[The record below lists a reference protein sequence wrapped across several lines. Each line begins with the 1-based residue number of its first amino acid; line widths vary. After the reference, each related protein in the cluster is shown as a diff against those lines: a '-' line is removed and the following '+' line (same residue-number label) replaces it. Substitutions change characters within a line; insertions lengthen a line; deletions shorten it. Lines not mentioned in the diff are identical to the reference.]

1 MNWIRLQS
9 EYFRHRKTLRIVR
22 KLGELAALYPL
33 KLWTWAVE
41 QSPDGSLR
49 DIDAEELTVI
59 CGHKG
64 DAAELWAAMLDCGFL
79 QTYEGET
86 FIRSWE
92 EHQGKL
98 IERAERNAE
107 RMRAARSR
115 NVPDTSSATDV
126 TNDTNERNETDETK
140 PTDFDTLWSVW
151 ARKVA
156 KGAARKAF
164 NATRKAQP
172 PLPDLLATVA
182 KLQASHEWTREGRKY
197 QPYLATWLNR
207 EGWCDE
213 LTGTAAPER
222 GAVDIVSLQAG
233 GKIETRQEISTAT
246 RLANLAASLP
256 DGLANVA
263 GWRIRILRLRNL
275 APEKAESELA
285 KVDVELLAELR
296 SKLPNVQ
303 ELEID
308 RKVNAARSRFASR
321 ISAEELEET
330 CERLRASLIREHFGI
345 PVLSLFS
352 EEAIAA

>member
-86 FIRSWE
+86 FIRSWK

-115 NVPDTSSATDV
+115 NVPDT
-126 TNDTNERNETDETK
+126 EPEEIQQ
-140 PTDFDTLWSVW
+140 PE
-151 ARKVA
+151 
-156 KGAARKAF
+156 
-164 NATRKAQP
+164 TRKPEPAQEFP
-172 PLPDLLATVA
+172 PALDTEAFRAAWELWRKYRAERHLAAWRPLTIRTQLA
-182 KLQASHEWTREGRKY
+182 KLAEMG
-197 QPYLATWLNR
+197 
-207 EGWCDE
+207 
-213 LTGTAAPER
+213 
-222 GAVDIVSLQAG
+222 
-233 GKIETRQEISTAT
+233 ETR
-246 RLANLAASLP
+246 
-256 DGLANVA
+256 
-263 GWRIRILRLRNL
+263 
-275 APEKAESELA
+275 
-285 KVDVELLAELR
+285 
-296 SKLPNVQ
+296 
-303 ELEID
+303 
-308 RKVNAARSRFASR
+308 
-321 ISAEELEET
+321 
-330 CERLRASLIREHFGI
+330 
-345 PVLSLFS
+345 
-352 EEAIAA
+352 AIAAIDHSIAQAYQGIYEPKPGQAGAGGATGYVCNRCKGKGSVYPHGLYGGAPEPCKRCQGTGIAT